1 MLKTRILTALVL
13 IPLLLAAL
21 FWLPSPMIA
30 VLFGAIILI
39 GAWEWGTL
47 TGFRGGQRIAYVASV
62 MVLGVLAVTPIVVLA
77 LGQLP
82 VLVLL
87 VNFGVV
93 LVFWLAALV
102 TLIRG
107 RADSFLFHSAPGR
120 ALSGFFVLVPAWQ
133 AAVLLHAQDLDQP
146 ALLLFLFLLVW
157 GADTFA
163 YFAGHKFGRHKLAPA
178 VSPGKTIE
186 GVAGGMV
193 AVLLLAVLAGV
204 YVWHHDGVK
213 LLWWILLCLAVGLI
227 SVLGDLVESKVKRV
241 AGVKDSGT
249 IVPGHGGVLDRIDAL
264 TSAAP
269 AFAFGTLLLDRVW
282 S

>member
-1 MLKTRILTALVL
+1 
-13 IPLLLAAL
+13 
-21 FWLPSPMIA
+21 
-30 VLFGAIILI
+30 
-39 GAWEWGTL
+39 
-47 TGFRGGQRIAYVASV
+47 
-62 MVLGVLAVTPIVVLA
+62 
-77 LGQLP
+77 
-82 VLVLL
+82 
-87 VNFGVV
+87 
-93 LVFWLAALV
+93 
-102 TLIRG
+102 
-107 RADSFLFHSAPGR
+107 
-120 ALSGFFVLVPAWQ
+120 
-133 AAVLLHAQDLDQP
+133 LHAQDLDQP

-163 YFAGHKFGRHKLAPA
+163 YFAGHMFGRHKLAPG

-186 GVAGGMV
+186 GVAGGML
-193 AVLLLAVLAGV
+193 AVLLLAILAGV

-213 LLWWILLCLAVGLI
+213 LLSWVLLCLAVGLI

-241 AGVKDSGT
+241 AGVKDSGA